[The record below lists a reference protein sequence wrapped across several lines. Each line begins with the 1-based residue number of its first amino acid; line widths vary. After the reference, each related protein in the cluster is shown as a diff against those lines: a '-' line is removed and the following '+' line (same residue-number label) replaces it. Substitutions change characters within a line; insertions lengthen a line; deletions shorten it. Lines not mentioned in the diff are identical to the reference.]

1 MKSISWF
8 EEKNNLKIRIEKGH
22 PSPTNVEELSIL
34 EIEIIDSVFQH
45 RSGNAAGSGKHS
57 ENLIKSLKKQKWKR
71 FDPLTVYWVGD
82 GLVIVDG
89 HHRYEGYKEQKIHDP
104 VPVRVFNGSL
114 DEAINEALKGNS
126 KDKLAMSPR
135 EKSEA
140 AWRLVTGTA
149 LRTFQIVESST
160 RSKPTI
166 LKMRSIKANLGK
178 QNPSLDFAGLSWENA
193 QRLHK
198 GQALVTKKID
208 HEWFNREVSKQ
219 LERFIRT
226 FGTHFRTQ
234 PDILWAM
241 LDRYDSR
248 LIGDLLKTY
257 DVDLEEL
264 EASRDF

>member
-1 MKSISWF
+1 MHLKLRSWLVP
-8 EEKNNLKIRIEKGH
+8 N
-22 PSPTNVEELSIL
+22 
-34 EIEIIDSVFQH
+34 D
-45 RSGNAAGSGKHS
+45 RSC
-57 ENLIKSLKKQKWKR
+57 L
-71 FDPLTVYWVGD
+71 
-82 GLVIVDG
+82 
-89 HHRYEGYKEQKIHDP
+89 P

-166 LKMRSIKANLGK
+166 LKMRSVKANLGK

-198 GQALVTKKID
+198 GQELVTKKSIM
-208 HEWFNREVSKQ
+208 NGSI
-219 LERFIRT
+219 ERFRNN
-226 FGTHFRTQ
+226 
-234 PDILWAM
+234 
-241 LDRYDSR
+241 
-248 LIGDLLKTY
+248 
-257 DVDLEEL
+257 
-264 EASRDF
+264 